1 MGCSKSQAT
10 STVYQRLS
18 LSLKG
23 IALPCKGSFG
33 GGGLRWECGFV
44 VIGDFTII
52 KVHLF
57 RPAYVL
63 IVYAFILINNNNNNN
78 LDMHLFLFV
87 YSLVSLF

>member
-1 MGCSKSQAT
+1 MLWRSEC
-10 STVYQRLS
+10 
-18 LSLKG
+18 KG

-63 IVYAFILINNNNNNN
+63 NVYAFILINNNNNNN
-78 LDMHLFLFV
+78 NNLV
-87 YSLVSLF
+87 YAFIPIHVFSCIPISITIIIIYI